1 MNATIENSKNVTIDV
16 QTKLNIYRLSNNNLQ
31 VVYKNEDATTTSF
44 IRNRNKLLQQLL
56 LLNIK
61 VKHSNLLKKIN
72 HGGCGLF
79 AYYAYNKLHELA
91 KTDNKISS
99 IQIVPAMSDLNGFY
113 KKQGAIDGKKYYI
126 MIDYNQSIV
135 EQLIQM
141 ENENWAHFLV
151 SFNYNK
157 KKFYFDGKNLYSRS
171 YKLRHSTDNKNKLIK
186 SNAIENPDVRYC
198 FPKHNITIDF
208 LKEMIATSKHKKSI
222 HKMNHPMNYCWS
234 DSFLNYGQIKFDDVV
249 NEIQKLLNEIEL

>member
-1 MNATIENSKNVTIDV
+1 
-16 QTKLNIYRLSNNNLQ
+16 
-31 VVYKNEDATTTSF
+31 
-44 IRNRNKLLQQLL
+44 
-56 LLNIK
+56 
-61 VKHSNLLKKIN
+61 
-72 HGGCGLF
+72 
-79 AYYAYNKLHELA
+79 
-91 KTDNKISS
+91 
-99 IQIVPAMSDLNGFY
+99 
-113 KKQGAIDGKKYYI
+113 

-171 YKLRHSTDNKNKLIK
+171 YKLKHSTDNKNKLIK
-186 SNAIENPDVRYC
+186 VIENPDVRYC

>member
-1 MNATIENSKNVTIDV
+1 MNATIENSKNVTDV
-16 QTKLNIYRLSNNNLQ
+16 QTKLNIYKLLNNNLQ
-31 VVYKNEDATTTSF
+31 IVYKNEDITATSF
-44 IRNRNKLLQQLL
+44 IRNRNKLLQQLH
-56 LLNIK
+56 LLNLK
-61 VKHSNLLKKIN
+61 VGYSDILEDIN
-72 HGGCGLF
+72 FGGCGLF
-79 AYYAYNKLHELA
+79 AYYAYQKLKELA
-91 KTDNKISS
+91 KIDTKISA
-99 IQIVPAMSDLNGFY
+99 IKLVPAMYDKNGLY
-113 KKQGAIDGKKYYI
+113 KKQYVNGKKYWI
-126 MIDYNQSIV
+126 IIDYSKSIK
-135 EQLIQM
+135 EQLLQM

-186 SNAIENPDVRYC
+186 AIENPDFRYC
-198 FPKHNITIDF
+198 FPKHNITIDL

-234 DSFLNYGQIKFDDVV
+234 DLFLNYGQIKFDDVV